1 MNSDTEE
8 MFQSKFITFEGT
20 EGVGKTTQI
29 QLLDEYLQSNNIN
42 TIITREPGGTKAGE
56 RIREILLDKNSANID
71 SKTELLLMFAA
82 RAQHLEEVIYPALHK
97 NIWVLCDRF
106 TDASYAY
113 QGGGRS
119 VPVSQIQVIETV
131 VQGKFRP
138 DLTILLN
145 CDVKKGMQRVNKRGK
160 KDRFEKEKLEFFE
173 KVQQTYLQLAKNNP
187 QRFEVINADQT
198 VDEIAAAIQKTV
210 NSKFPELSGK

>member
-1 MNSDTEE
+1 MYNDIKEV
-8 MFQSKFITFEGT
+8 FQGKFITFEGT

-29 QLLDEYLQSNNIN
+29 QLLENYLQSNNID
-42 TIITREPGGTKAGE
+42 TIITREPGGTKTGE
-56 RIREILLDKNSANID
+56 QVREILLDQNSVHID
-71 SKTELLLMFAA
+71 SKAELLLMFAA
-82 RAQHLEEVIYPALHK
+82 RAQHLEEVIFPALHK

-119 VPVSQIQVIETV
+119 VPISQIQAIEAV
-131 VQGKFRP
+131 VQGNFRP

-145 CDVKKGMQRVNKRGK
+145 CDVKKGMQRVAKRGK
-160 KDRFEKEKLEFFE
+160 KDRFEKERLEFFE

-187 QRFEVINADQT
+187 QRFEVIDADQT
-198 VDEIAAAIQKTV
+198 VDEVAAMIQKIV
-210 NSKFPELSGK
+210 NTRFSQLLV

>member
-1 MNSDTEE
+1 MYNDIKEV
-8 MFQSKFITFEGT
+8 FQGKFITFEGT

-29 QLLDEYLQSNNIN
+29 QLLKKYLQSNNIK
-42 TIITREPGGTKAGE
+42 TIITREPGGTKTGE
-56 RIREILLDKNSANID
+56 RIREILLDQYSVHID
-71 SKTELLLMFAA
+71 SKAELLLMFAA
-82 RAQHLEEVIYPALHK
+82 RAQHLEEVIFPALHK

-119 VPVSQIQVIETV
+119 VPISQIEAIETV
-131 VQGKFRP
+131 VQGNFRP

-145 CDVKKGMQRVNKRGK
+145 CDVKKGMQRVAKRGK
-160 KDRFEKEKLEFFE
+160 RDRFEKERLEFFE

-187 QRFEVINADQT
+187 QRFEVIDADQT
-198 VDEIAAAIQKTV
+198 VDEVAARIHKTV
-210 NSKFPELSGK
+210 NTRFSQLLV

>member
-1 MNSDTEE
+1 MYSDTEE

-20 EGVGKTTQI
+20 EGVGKSTQI
-29 QLLDEYLQSNNIN
+29 QLLAEYLQSNNIDN
-42 TIITREPGGTKAGE
+42 IITREPGGTKAGE
-56 RIREILLDKNSANID
+56 RIREILLDKNSTNID

-82 RAQHLEEVIYPALHK
+82 RAQHLEEVIYPALRK
-97 NIWVLCDRF
+97 NKWVLCDRF

-119 VPVSQIQVIETV
+119 VPVSHIQAIETV
-131 VQGKFRP
+131 VQGNFRP

-145 CDVKKGMQRVNKRGK
+145 CDVKKGMQRVKKRGK
-160 KDRFEKEKLEFFE
+160 KDRFEKERLEFFE

-187 QRFEVINADQT
+187 QRFEVIDADTT
-198 VDEIAAAIQKTV
+198 VDEVAATIQKTV